1 MSVVAPDLLDM
12 TRLLLCAFLVLAAG
26 SAAAADKPNL
36 VAPYRYRP
44 APTTLDSVE
53 RGKAQLYKNQLDT
66 QSRALEQDRARG
78 QLPVRDNQLRLDT
91 QNELLRMNGLLD
103 R

>member
-1 MSVVAPDLLDM
+1 
-12 TRLLLCAFLVLAAG
+12 
-26 SAAAADKPNL
+26 